1 MKLVNGRRWGIE
13 LTLGGGQQVVVGGY
27 EEKGVENCHKLGPLV
42 NRTLLKFLSSQKAL
56 LGK

>member
-1 MKLVNGRRWGIE
+1 MKLVNGHGWGIE

-27 EEKGVENCHKLGPLV
+27 EEEGVENYHKLGPLV
-42 NRTLLKFLSSQKAL
+42 NRTLPKFLSSHKTL